1 VGLPEKQRRRTSS
14 PRGHL
19 LARTGC
25 HVSGRRRSPAAEA
38 DFSCQA
44 RFRPILG
51 KTPIPTLKAS
61 TLTMSKRGLMACQSK
76 YERESMPCGGEG
88 GIRTHGTVTRT
99 TVFEFYDSHAGPC
112 RSVGKRAAW
121 FGILTTIISSCD
133 VPYRFV
139 TRSWFAIWFANF
151 PPARVR
157 LPRQSGHHKAGSQK
171 TVIHKANT
179 QKRCSPPEAVVA

>member
-1 VGLPEKQRRRTSS
+1 MPPTKQHPPRMGLRMGPDFCPSKNLSVQRVQG
-14 PRGHL
+14 GH
-19 LARTGC
+19 
-25 HVSGRRRSPAAEA
+25 
-38 DFSCQA
+38 
-44 RFRPILG
+44 
-51 KTPIPTLKAS
+51 
-61 TLTMSKRGLMACQSK
+61 
-76 YERESMPCGGEG
+76 GGEG

-179 QKRCSPPEAVVA
+179 QKRCSRSSRGVRSEGLPAHLGT